1 MDTKTT
7 ESFKQSLMPLY
18 DELTK
23 KVYSQYFC
31 VQWGKNYP
39 TENHDGILFVGRAT
53 NGWVSNTNDVN
64 LLFGEPDATN
74 TIFNRK
80 DQLEWKENSPKGH
93 KSNYSP
99 FWQFVKN
106 VTQQHF
112 KCKNGW
118 TSHIAW
124 SNLYKVS
131 PIGEGNPNEQMKKEQ
146 LDVCKQ
152 ILKMEIE
159 ILSPKFVVI
168 PTGEDWYSKFIKYLN
183 NNTEPTFPDI
193 KIIKEH
199 RKKKD
204 IEHKCCTCNIN
215 NITYILTD
223 YPMRGDQNEMV
234 NYVIQKMR

>member
-39 TENHDGILFVGRAT
+39 IAKHEGILFVGRAT
-53 NGWVSNTNDVN
+53 NGWVGDTNDVN
-64 LLFGEPDATN
+64 LLFGEPDKDN
-74 TIFNRK
+74 TIFNRI
-80 DQLEWKENSPKGH
+80 DQMKWKENSPKGH

-131 PIGEGNPNEQMKKEQ
+131 PIGEGNPTEQMKEKQ
-146 LDVCKQ
+146 ISICKQ
-152 ILKMEIE
+152 ILQTEIE
-159 ILSPKFVVI
+159 VLSPKIVLI
-168 PTGEDWYSKFIKYLN
+168 PTGEDWYNPFIKYLHVDS
-183 NNTEPTFPDI
+183 EPI
-193 KIIKEH
+193 LLNKKIIIEK
-199 RKKKD
+199 RKLKT
-204 IEHKCCTCNIN
+204 IEHKCYTCNIKDV
-215 NITYILTD
+215 TFILTD
-223 YPMRGDQNEMV
+223 YPMRGDQNEMI
-234 NYVIQKMR
+234 NYVIQNMR